1 MYCRQLN
8 SAEMRSEATAA
19 LRMDTRFACR
29 ILGNVPNNVLKHKNM
44 LEIQPV
50 LYFSAENLGNKD

>member
-1 MYCRQLN
+1 
-8 SAEMRSEATAA
+8 MRSEATAA